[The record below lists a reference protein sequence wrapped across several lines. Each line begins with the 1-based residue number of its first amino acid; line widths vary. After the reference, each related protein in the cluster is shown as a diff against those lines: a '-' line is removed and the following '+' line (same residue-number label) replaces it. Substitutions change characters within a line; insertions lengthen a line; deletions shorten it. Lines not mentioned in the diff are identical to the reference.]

1 MADSRKPPVDL
12 VTRETPESSVEDN
25 SLFSPRSRKQFSI
38 FFAGSCFTIMSAVI
52 TRRAVN
58 RRLRWAKPTYFRTNQ
73 MHPEQQINI
82 RLEAMEAISVA
93 TVNVFSWAIMLGGG
107 VLWATDTSGL
117 GEMRSK
123 LRVRLGLSE
132 DEQKDSQTV
141 VGEYIEAVKPWNAF
155 KSSKRKEND
164 EGGEPIAAEDS
175 KSNERGAS

>member
-1 MADSRKPPVDL
+1 MADSGKPPVEL
-12 VTRETPESSVEDN
+12 VTRETPRLSVEDN
-25 SLFSPRSRKQFSI
+25 TLFSPRSRKQFSI
-38 FFAGSCFTIMSAVI
+38 FLAGSYFTIMSAII

-82 RLEAMEAISVA
+82 RLEAMEAITVA
-93 TVNVFSWAIMLGGG
+93 TVNVFSWVIMLGGG

-117 GEMRSK
+117 AEMRSK
-123 LRVRLGLSE
+123 LRLRLGLTE
-132 DEQKDSQTV
+132 EEQKESQAV

-155 KSSKRKEND
+155 KSSKRKGGD
-164 EGGEPIAAEDS
+164 EGGEPAAAEDR